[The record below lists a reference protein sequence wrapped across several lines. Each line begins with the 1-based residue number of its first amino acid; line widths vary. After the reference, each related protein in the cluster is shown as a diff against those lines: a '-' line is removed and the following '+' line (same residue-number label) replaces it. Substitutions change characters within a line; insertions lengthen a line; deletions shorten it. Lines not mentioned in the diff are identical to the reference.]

1 MARTLKLNNT
11 GKVPLSK
18 MSEKEIRGMVIKQA
32 EEMLDRIPKDLRVS
46 QVNSIQLESS
56 LSEIADV
63 GAWAQWTR
71 ACCDKR
77 NRIDDFINPVI
88 NELSVSDPLIE
99 KNIFQDHFDS
109 NFEIKQVTEASS
121 LKKINARSKK

>member
-1 MARTLKLNNT
+1 MSRTLKFNNS
-11 GKVPLSK
+11 GKTPLSK
-18 MSEKEIRGMVIKQA
+18 MSEKEISKMVIQQA
-32 EEMLDRIPKDLRVS
+32 EEMLEKLPKDLRVS

-56 LSEIADV
+56 LHEVADF

-77 NRIDDFINPVI
+77 NQIDDFINPVI
-88 NELSVSDPLIE
+88 DELVVFDPRIE
-99 KNIFQDHFDS
+99 RSIYQDHFDS
-109 NFEIKQVTEASS
+109 NFNVKQVTEESS